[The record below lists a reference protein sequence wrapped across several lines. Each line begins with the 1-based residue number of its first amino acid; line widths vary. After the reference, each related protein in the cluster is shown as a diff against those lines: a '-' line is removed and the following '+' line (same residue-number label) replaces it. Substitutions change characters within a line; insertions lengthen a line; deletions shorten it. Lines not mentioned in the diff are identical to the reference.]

1 MGTPSEG
8 QRSHLHLPLQPH
20 SHSAR
25 MWAGSSARG
34 HTSVAVSPPPT
45 GHGGGGPWGIS
56 SSPPWTKRVPV
67 DMGGPWSITSPP
79 TRHGGSMGHLSSS
92 QWTWGVCG
100 AFLLLPM
107 DMEGPWGIFPLPNGH
122 GRSMGR
128 LSSSNWTREVHGAG
142 SGAGSI
148 PIPTTGFGPIE
159 PPPNP
164 ALHTQPHSLA
174 DSSLTV

>member
-1 MGTPSEG
+1 MGN
-8 QRSHLHLPLQPH
+8 L
-20 SHSAR
+20 
-25 MWAGSSARG
+25 
-34 HTSVAVSPPPT
+34 
-45 GHGGGGPWGIS
+45 S
-56 SSPPWTKRVPV
+56 SSQWTWMVCGASLFLPHRR
-67 DMGGPWSITSPP
+67 GG
-79 TRHGGSMGHLSSS
+79 S

-107 DMEGPWGIFPLPNGH
+107 DTEGPWGIFPLPNGH
-122 GRSMGR
+122 GGSTGR

-142 SGAGSI
+142 SSAGSI
-148 PIPTTGFGPIE
+148 PIPSVAFTPIG